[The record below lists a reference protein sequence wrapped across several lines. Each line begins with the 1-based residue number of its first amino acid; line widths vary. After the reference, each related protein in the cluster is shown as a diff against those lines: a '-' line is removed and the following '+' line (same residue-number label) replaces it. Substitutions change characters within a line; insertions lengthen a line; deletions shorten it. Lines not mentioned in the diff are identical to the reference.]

1 MLISKKIYCYS
12 KSCYV
17 IIKSHMES
25 QIGNLEIVPSSQGCP
40 ILHLIIFN
48 KITLIVIQDYLG
60 GLIHLLTRIIL
71 FS

>member
-1 MLISKKIYCYS
+1 
-12 KSCYV
+12 
-17 IIKSHMES
+17 MES

-60 GLIHLLTRIIL
+60 GLIHLLNQNHT
-71 FS
+71 F